1 MMYTYCHPLS
11 LPHALPV
18 SAAYARTMWRPGAA
32 GAEHLVHPAVPGAP
46 VGPGS
51 DQVQARSLQATSCR
65 HRVADSVEHGSEAR
79 RSEEHTSELQSL
91 MRISYAVFSLKK
103 KTKITIHE
111 QSYALQQ

>member
-18 SAAYARTMWRPGAA
+18 SAAYARTMCLACAA

-79 RSEEHTSELQSL
+79 SCVCLPCLVKVVAPAAAIR
-91 MRISYAVFSLKK
+91 APP
-103 KTKITIHE
+103 
-111 QSYALQQ
+111 ALHP